1 MKHIILIALLITQ
14 SICMA
19 CVAQESKVNSQATQW
34 FGIQYHH
41 DYPQSKHTPII
52 TRITYNLGP
61 DTLINAKQYRKIRY
75 TNESKKVTNSYRG
88 AIRQSQNE
96 QQVYFVPC
104 GSNNEYL
111 LYDFDVKQGD
121 TVYAYAGFYDNSCV
135 EMVEFEQNQSVTP
148 AWIVKDVQI
157 VDGRKHVQVQFQSNM
172 VEWIEGIGTKHILW
186 SVGRGCYATG
196 MEIQFQH
203 TLCAADNESNTIY
216 SFDTDYIGIR
226 NNCPEWD
233 VLAQAQ
239 QSTYLYFEDKNGV
252 KDSLQ
257 VVIAQ
262 SNEDISTAPP
272 MELAEV
278 KQAIMD
284 STYFI
289 VIRPN
294 VFRQEFYR
302 TYTYTP
308 YGGYIENRRKDILI
322 PADRL
327 PVTITWDKQFFM
339 DTELLSVLSDM
350 PCWFDV
356 GCRDQSMQTT
366 WLAKADTC
374 IVYNSLGED
383 MCTYEY
389 LDMDNGEVIVKNV
402 GFSIGTK
409 QNLDEAIEHLE
420 TAPSATKVLRDG
432 QILILRNGKTYTMQ
446 GQEVK

>member
-1 MKHIILIALLITQ
+1 MKRFYFCVVGLIAL
-14 SICMA
+14 
-19 CVAQESKVNSQATQW
+19 V
-34 FGIQYHH
+34 
-41 DYPQSKHTPII
+41 
-52 TRITYNLGP
+52 
-61 DTLINAKQYRKIRY
+61 
-75 TNESKKVTNSYRG
+75 
-88 AIRQSQNE
+88 
-96 QQVYFVPC
+96 
-104 GSNNEYL
+104 
-111 LYDFDVKQGD
+111 
-121 TVYAYAGFYDNSCV
+121 
-135 EMVEFEQNQSVTP
+135 
-148 AWIVKDVQI
+148 
-157 VDGRKHVQVQFQSNM
+157 
-172 VEWIEGIGTKHILW
+172 
-186 SVGRGCYATG
+186 
-196 MEIQFQH
+196 
-203 TLCAADNESNTIY
+203 
-216 SFDTDYIGIR
+216 
-226 NNCPEWD
+226 
-233 VLAQAQ
+233 AQAQ
-239 QSTYLYFEDKNGV
+239 LSTYLYFEDKNGV

-262 SNEDISTAPP
+262 PSDEDISIAPP
-272 MELAEV
+272 MELSEV

-294 VFRQEFYR
+294 IFKQEFYR

-339 DTELLSVLSDM
+339 DTELLSVLCDM
-350 PCWFDV
+350 PVWFDV
-356 GCRDQSMQTT
+356 GCSDQSMQTT

-374 IVYNSLGED
+374 IVYNSLEEGYP

-389 LDMDNGEVIVKNV
+389 LDVDNGEVIVKNV

-420 TAPSATKVLRDG
+420 TAPSATKVLHDG